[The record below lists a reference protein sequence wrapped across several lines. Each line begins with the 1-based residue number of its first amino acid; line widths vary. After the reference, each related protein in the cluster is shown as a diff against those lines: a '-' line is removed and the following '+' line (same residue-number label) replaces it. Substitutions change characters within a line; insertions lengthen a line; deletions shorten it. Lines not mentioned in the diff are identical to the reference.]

1 MMSTMSMSAAS
12 SLNPDA
18 PMFIPAAFRRVEDY
32 SPEWY
37 ELVKTTAWFRDHWF
51 RQQQLYEDLAEE
63 SVDDVA
69 ALLPDDSVDLL
80 DADDLFY
87 SPPSPQQHQAD
98 LYHYKPAGTHS
109 ISSSSS
115 SSNYSASQLRTQLT
129 RPGCSELQG
138 SVATW
143 TPCSEPSASARPGAA
158 SPARRRQ
165 PGRRGTSRS
174 RRSTSAP
181 GPAAPDAPSTS
192 LARAKRPAAS
202 AAV

>member
-98 LYHYKPAGTHS
+98 LYHYKPAGFGGDMD
-109 ISSSSS
+109 
-115 SSNYSASQLRTQLT
+115 AVLRTFSLSSP
-129 RPGCSELQG
+129 RGG
-138 SVATW
+138 V
-143 TPCSEPSASARPGAA
+143 PSAAAPAWSPRHVEKPAQHFGARAGGGGG
-158 SPARRRQ
+158 ARRAIHQ
-165 PGRRGTSRS
+165 PR
-174 RRSTSAP
+174 
-181 GPAAPDAPSTS
+181 
-192 LARAKRPAAS
+192 
-202 AAV
+202 

>member
-98 LYHYKPAGTHS
+98 LYHYKPAGFGGDMD
-109 ISSSSS
+109 
-115 SSNYSASQLRTQLT
+115 AVLRTFSLSSP
-129 RPGCSELQG
+129 RGG
-138 SVATW
+138 V
-143 TPCSEPSASARPGAA
+143 PSAAAPAWSPRHVEKPAQHFGARAGG
-158 SPARRRQ
+158 ARRAIHQ
-165 PGRRGTSRS
+165 PR
-174 RRSTSAP
+174 
-181 GPAAPDAPSTS
+181 
-192 LARAKRPAAS
+192 
-202 AAV
+202 